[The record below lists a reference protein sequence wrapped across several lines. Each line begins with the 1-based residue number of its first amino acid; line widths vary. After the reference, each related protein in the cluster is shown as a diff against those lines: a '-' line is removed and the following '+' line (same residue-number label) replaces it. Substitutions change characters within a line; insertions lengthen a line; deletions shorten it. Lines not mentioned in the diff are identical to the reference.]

1 LKTILVPGPTNRI
14 YVWVTDRS
22 TNGTYIN
29 GIKIT
34 PGVPVQLCPDDHVTL
49 LKRDS
54 ASDSRPNIGFRII
67 MAIQKPKLEDQY
79 IVLKDDV
86 LGT

>member
-1 LKTILVPGPTNRI
+1 MLVAGFVNRV

-34 PGVPVQLCPDDHVTL
+34 PDVPVQLCPDDHVTL
-49 LKRDS
+49 LKRDN

-67 MAIQKPKLEDQY
+67 MAIKKPKLEDHY
-79 IVLKDDV
+79 AVLKGDI